1 MRSSFVVIKFA
12 KYQRSATASIRIAND
27 DIVEKT
33 ESFQLRLTLPDSG
46 IQQNLLKYGVRRY
59 TTVYIK
65 DSELHWCNGGLG
77 YLVMCVCVYVLCA
90 SIYICTCTCYC
101 TYGMHVYVCIHIY
114 VCTYVYICVYIQLC
128 TYVRKCMLTYQI
140 FLLMSSLFVR
150 NIIIIRIYAYIFKF
164 TTEIRLSQIY
174 TIACFICKIIM

>member
-1 MRSSFVVIKFA
+1 MLTSFVVINFA

-77 YLVMCVCVYVLCA
+77 YLAMCVYVLGA
-90 SIYICTCTCYC
+90 SIYIHVTG
-101 TYGMHVYVCIHIY
+101 TYGMHVYLCIHIY
-114 VCTYVYICVYIQLC
+114 VCTYVCICVYIQVC
-128 TYVRKCMLTYQI
+128 TYVCT
-140 FLLMSSLFVR
+140 
-150 NIIIIRIYAYIFKF
+150 
-164 TTEIRLSQIY
+164 
-174 TIACFICKIIM
+174 